1 VNNRYEST
9 HPIQRG
15 EVRDW
20 EKLSKLWEN
29 VTMELGTESVDSTS
43 ILLVESMRTTKKD
56 RNRWAEMLFESHHAP
71 SISFLNSASASIFA
85 SGRTSGL
92 SIDCGAGITSAVP
105 VYEGLPLKHAAL
117 IADYGGQ
124 DISHH
129 LQQLLMNRHINLS
142 FHDVRSIKESRAYIS
157 MNVSDSPRSNDDQR
171 TTLILPD
178 GVEVEVEEDI
188 FSECTNHIFHDD
200 KANHQGLIAQTQ
212 ECIAL
217 CDESLKRLLY
227 GNIILSGGSS
237 QLTGFG
243 DRFKHELQDKLSQS
257 LVVSKNDGQL
267 FDVQV
272 HPNTMSR

>member
-1 VNNRYEST
+1 M

-15 EVRDW
+15 EIRDW
-20 EKLSKLWEN
+20 EKLSRLWEN
-29 VTMELGTESVDSTS
+29 VTIELDSESVDTTS

-71 SISFLNSASASIFA
+71 SICFLNSASASIFA

-92 SIDCGAGITSAVP
+92 SIDCGAGITSSVP

-129 LQQLLMNRHINLS
+129 LQQLLMARHINLS
-142 FHDVRSIKESRAYIS
+142 FPDIRPIKESRAHIE
-157 MNVSDSPRSNDDQR
+157 MNLSETPRSTDDQK

-178 GVEVEVEEDI
+178 GVEVEVEEEI
-188 FSECTNHIFHDD
+188 FAECTSHIFYDD
-200 KANHQGLIAQTQ
+200 KENHKGLVAQTQ
-212 ECIAL
+212 ESILL

-237 QLTGFG
+237 QFTGFG
-243 DRFKHELQDKLSQS
+243 DRLKYELQNNVPQASVASKHETQQ
-257 LVVSKNDGQL
+257 
-267 FDVQV
+267 FEIQV
-272 HPNTMSR
+272 HPNIANR